1 MNKYELYYKD
11 ILIANI
17 TIIENQIIEYKV
29 LNPINDIFNFLK
41 KDFSGMLVDFPF
53 IKSRIDNMNKFNLE
67 QLKYENN
74 SYLLKR
80 I

>member
-29 LNPINDIFNFLK
+29 LNAINDIFNFLQN
-41 KDFSGMLVDFPF
+41 DFNGMLDDFPF
-53 IKSRIDNMNKFNLE
+53 IKSRIDNMKKFGLE